1 MRVLYLD
8 CFSGISGDMTLGA
21 LLSLGA
27 DKNKLVS
34 ELRKLKLQDEFEIV
48 SVDGKVSAYT
58 KDGIASTSTVENEI
72 SDNDRIFYE
81 EIWGD

>member
-1 MRVLYLD
+1 M
-8 CFSGISGDMTLGA
+8 MHW
-21 LLSLGA
+21 
-27 DKNKLVS
+27 
-34 ELRKLKLQDEFEIV
+34 QDEFEIV